1 MTEKETAVIAAAE
14 SQLGAPYVY
23 GAWGGLCTPA
33 YRQQYAGYNP
43 SHADA
48 IYKNCPV
55 LSDKADTC
63 AGCKWD
69 GALAFDCRGFTHWC
83 LEQAGIT
90 IAGGGATSQY
100 NTKKNWTAR
109 GEISAMP
116 DVVCC
121 VFKRKAGSSTMLHTG
136 LHIGDGRI
144 IHCSVTVKES
154 LVSGTDGWTHY
165 AIPAGLYTDEEI
177 EQRGVL
183 GVVLQNGSRGDQ
195 VKMLQSLLTQAGY
208 DCGKVDGIFG
218 KKTTAALEAFQR
230 MNGLPVD
237 GVATENT
244 FTALKI
250 ALDIQQIEQTE
261 QTDGN
266 ADSDA
271 QEPQE
276 GGSDLV
282 RVEIPIDAARALL
295 AALAAQIY
303 GGDTSA
309 AD

>member
-1 MTEKETAVIAAAE
+1 MNEKVAVVIDAAE

-23 GAWGGLCTPA
+23 GAWGGLCTPS
-33 YRQQYAGYNP
+33 YRRQYLGYNP
-43 SHADA
+43 SHTA
-48 IYKNCPV
+48 IRTTCPV
-55 LSDKADTC
+55 LSGKASSC
-63 AGCKWD
+63 SGCGYEGKR
-69 GALAFDCRGFTHWC
+69 AFDCRGFTYWV
-83 LEQAGIT
+83 LREAAGIT
-90 IAGGGATSQY
+90 LTGGGATSQY
-100 NTKKNWTAR
+100 NTKANWSER
-109 GEISAMP
+109 GEISALP

-121 VFKRKAGSSTMLHTG
+121 LFKRSGSTMLHTG
-136 LHIGDGRI
+136 LHIGGGEV
-144 IHCSVTVKES
+144 IHCSVTVRREALSK
-154 LVSGTDGWTHY
+154 GGWTHY

-250 ALDIQQIEQTE
+250 ALGIQQIEQTE